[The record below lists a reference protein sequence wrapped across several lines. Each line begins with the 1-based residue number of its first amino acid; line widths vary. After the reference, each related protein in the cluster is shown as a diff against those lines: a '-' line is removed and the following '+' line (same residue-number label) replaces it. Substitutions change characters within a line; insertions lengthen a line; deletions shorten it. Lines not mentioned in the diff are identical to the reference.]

1 MVCTYLWNTFLD
13 EEPKTNLQMLN
24 FAISSLIAA
33 ATSSDS
39 SKTASASTCS

>member
-1 MVCTYLWNTFLD
+1 
-13 EEPKTNLQMLN
+13 MLN

-39 SKTASASTCS
+39 SKTASASTFL